1 MHKIKEMGLWRE
13 ELSSLHTKIHT
24 KRRWLF
30 SEKLNV
36 LGCVGMVL
44 CVNTFLALFSYRAFS
59 LSTHNIQHNQT
70 DWLQHTFI
78 NFKSP
83 K

>member
-13 ELSSLHTKIHT
+13 ELSSQHTKIHT

-36 LGCVGMVL
+36 FGCVGVSL
-44 CVNTFLALFSYRAFS
+44 CVNTFLALFSYRAFFAFGPQH
-59 LSTHNIQHNQT
+59 STSSNGLAAAHFYQ
-70 DWLQHTFI
+70 L
-78 NFKSP
+78 
-83 K
+83 